1 MEILEIR
8 SPYDLTVR
16 KPDARKLEKHSYQ
29 VNCRQFSNLL
39 RQWQN
44 NLDEKSNP
52 LGVMTLGLEQIWV
65 TPEEGAQIAAAIK
78 STSASVELK
87 AEPPQEQPAP
97 PA

>member
-16 KPDARKLEKHSYQ
+16 QTDARKVEKHSYQ
-29 VNCRQFSNLL
+29 VNCRQFSSLL
-39 RQWQN
+39 RQWQHD
-44 NLDEKSNP
+44 LDEQTHP

-78 STSASVELK
+78 ATAASVELNS
-87 AEPPQEQPAP
+87 ELH
-97 PA
+97 